1 MAYRFN
7 SKKAGFFALLTY
19 AHHIIHSTEGGEI
32 HSIDGVLTPPHR
44 IPCLW
49 SNLSSKTWKTVDE
62 AISKIGPG
70 GEAEVKSYSHG
81 YSTLRILGERPWND
95 KYVSYPATQ
104 IDSYRFPTD
113 ESRYLPGKIILF
125 DSEVVPGHLVPEE
138 PGGPETPRYLVPNSI
153 QAPRV
158 HQAPPRVPK
167 TSTSALR
174 ANAEPFTPGQANRQ
188 KVTLPEKKTYREIV
202 ASGILPQD
210 EPAGDRESTNA
221 NEMSGHALSKGVSS
235 AIGEQPVAQNL
246 QSVTQNR
253 KRRKNLLKG
262 ASVAHPMNFY
272 RNQPRKQI
280 EPDRNFLAKKH
291 DAKSPVGR
299 ILNRARNESD
309 QPETETITDPTSVK
323 ETDRVMPLQTLRTE
337 KVDTESPAIQSLTR
351 AKDEPKQAKI
361 ESIPNSVSVQKTEA
375 SKEDENQEDISDHA
389 RNSISQEVSID
400 LQKSADDKNPNMQ
413 HIERHETILTILTSA
428 LDQGGVGKIAEAE
441 KADFMNPKSGSESL
455 KRPEPTLK
463 TPQASQ
469 KNDEKKLA
477 SSSMA
482 LDDVQNVSS
491 NEVIQDEKKMTMP
504 LESNNKSEQNSFEDK
519 PGTPSPAGVDH
530 DDSLPRQAVPEAPQS
545 AVGNLNY
552 KSALLKKVPIPNIGQ
567 KKVRYEKNVEQMNPD
582 ANKLK
587 SDVSKIHQRRTG
599 AQNNQR
605 TNPIPKHFEWYGP
618 ALSTNKPGLNSS
630 FEMKPTPNAHPLGS
644 IKHQRSKQIE
654 TSLGEKIAKVDHA
667 AIGADMA
674 IQNPIVETVPKSE
687 DIIYDSQ
694 SPTQESYLSVL
705 KKHQNLQ
712 TSQPEKH
719 LSQDD
724 APIGTD
730 VGKKDPVVE
739 TMATVTKLTT
749 NPDQFGNNEN
759 QELWETIPIHSK
771 V

>member
-167 TSTSALR
+167 TGTSALR

-188 KVTLPEKKTYREIV
+188 KVTLPDKKTYREIV
-202 ASGILPQD
+202 ASGIMPQD
-210 EPAGDRESTNA
+210 EPAGDRESTNP

-246 QSVTQNR
+246 RNVTQNR
-253 KRRKNLLKG
+253 KMRKNLPKE

-280 EPDRNFLAKKH
+280 EPDRNFLAKKL

-299 ILNRARNESD
+299 ILNRARNE
-309 QPETETITDPTSVK
+309 PGTESITDSSSVK
-323 ETDRVMPLQTLRTE
+323 ETDRVMPLQTSRTK
-337 KVDTESPAIQSLTR
+337 KVDTKSPAIQILTR

-375 SKEDENQEDISDHA
+375 SKEDEKQEDISDHA
-389 RNSISQEVSID
+389 RNSISQEVPID
-400 LQKSADDKNPNMQ
+400 RQKSADDKNPNMQ
-413 HIERHETILTILTSA
+413 HIERHETILTSA

-441 KADFMNPKSGSESL
+441 KADFMNPKNGSESL
-455 KRPEPTLK
+455 ERPESTLK

-477 SSSMA
+477 SSNMA
-482 LDDVQNVSS
+482 LDDVQKVSS

-504 LESNNKSEQNSFEDK
+504 LESNNKREQNSLEDK

-530 DDSLPRQAVPEAPQS
+530 DESLSRQAVTEASQS

-552 KSALLKKVPIPNIGQ
+552 KSALLKKVLIPNIGQ
-567 KKVRYEKNVEQMNPD
+567 KKVQLENNIEQINPD
-582 ANKLK
+582 TNKLK
-587 SDVSKIHQRRTG
+587 SDISKIHQRKTG
-599 AQNNQR
+599 AQNNHR
-605 TNPIPKHFEWYGP
+605 TNPISKHFEWYGP
-618 ALSTNKPGLNSS
+618 ALITNKPGLNSS
-630 FEMKPTPNAHPLGS
+630 FKMKPAPNARPLGLK
-644 IKHQRSKQIE
+644 KHQRLKQIE
-654 TSLGEKIAKVDHA
+654 TTLREKIAKVDHA
-667 AIGADMA
+667 AIGADMT

-687 DIIYDSQ
+687 EIIYDSQ

-730 VGKKDPVVE
+730 VGKEGPVVE
-739 TMATVTKLTT
+739 TMPTVTKLTT
-749 NPDQFGNNEN
+749 DPDQFGNNEN

>member
-49 SNLSSKTWKTVDE
+49 SNLSSKTWKSVDE

-138 PGGPETPRYLVPNSI
+138 PGGPETPRDLVPNSI
-153 QAPRV
+153 QAPRA

-167 TSTSALR
+167 TGTSALR

-188 KVTLPEKKTYREIV
+188 KVTLPDKKTYREIV
-202 ASGILPQD
+202 ASGIMPQD
-210 EPAGDRESTNA
+210 EPAGDRESTNP

-246 QSVTQNR
+246 RNVTQNR
-253 KRRKNLLKG
+253 KMRKNLPKE

-280 EPDRNFLAKKH
+280 EPDRNFLAKKL

-299 ILNRARNESD
+299 ILNRARNE
-309 QPETETITDPTSVK
+309 PGTESITDSSSVK
-323 ETDRVMPLQTLRTE
+323 ETDRVMPLQTSRTK
-337 KVDTESPAIQSLTR
+337 KVDTKSPAIQILTR

-361 ESIPNSVSVQKTEA
+361 ESIPNSVSVRKNEA
-375 SKEDENQEDISDHA
+375 SKEDEKQEDISDHA
-389 RNSISQEVSID
+389 RNSISQEVPID
-400 LQKSADDKNPNMQ
+400 RQKSADDKNPNNQ
-413 HIERHETILTILTSA
+413 HIERHETILTSA

-441 KADFMNPKSGSESL
+441 KADFMNPRSGSESL
-455 KRPEPTLK
+455 ERPESTLK
-463 TPQASQ
+463 PPQASQ

-477 SSSMA
+477 SSNMA
-482 LDDVQNVSS
+482 LDDVPNVSG

-504 LESNNKSEQNSFEDK
+504 LESNNKREQNSFEDK

-530 DDSLPRQAVPEAPQS
+530 DESLPRQAVPEAPQS

-552 KSALLKKVPIPNIGQ
+552 KSALLKKVLIPNIGQ
-567 KKVRYEKNVEQMNPD
+567 KKDETHPKCSPFGLEKTSEIE
-582 ANKLK
+582 AN
-587 SDVSKIHQRRTG
+587 
-599 AQNNQR
+599 
-605 TNPIPKHFEWYGP
+605 
-618 ALSTNKPGLNSS
+618 
-630 FEMKPTPNAHPLGS
+630 
-644 IKHQRSKQIE
+644 
-654 TSLGEKIAKVDHA
+654 
-667 AIGADMA
+667 
-674 IQNPIVETVPKSE
+674 
-687 DIIYDSQ
+687 
-694 SPTQESYLSVL
+694 
-705 KKHQNLQ
+705 
-712 TSQPEKH
+712 
-719 LSQDD
+719 
-724 APIGTD
+724 
-730 VGKKDPVVE
+730 
-739 TMATVTKLTT
+739 
-749 NPDQFGNNEN
+749 
-759 QELWETIPIHSK
+759 
-771 V
+771 